1 MATGTGSEDGGRP
14 CIGLV
19 LPGGGARGAYQI
31 GVLKAIAEIAPG
43 ARNPFPVLSGIS
55 VGAINAAALACRAR
69 DFQVGVRWLSD
80 LWSRL
85 HCHDIYRTDFVTLV
99 RSSVAWFLA
108 LTLGGLGP
116 ANPRSFLDTD
126 PLAKLLERELDFSH
140 LAAAIEEKMLRGLA
154 VTASSYATGRAV
166 TFFQGAEA
174 THEWERMRRDGRRA
188 DITAGHLMASTAMP
202 FIFPPR
208 RIGREYF
215 GDGALRL
222 AAPLS
227 PAIHMGAERLLVIGV
242 RDIGRDQPPATGA
255 PVRRPTIGDIGGY
268 VLDILTSDN
277 LDADLE
283 RAQRINDT
291 LRLLPP
297 AQRSRTALRP
307 IDIKVIR
314 PSQDLRDVT
323 ARHLNEMPAM
333 LAVLM
338 RGLGVGASRAR
349 LASFLMFEP
358 PYLRELIELGYRD
371 GLARKD
377 ELTDFL
383 ALDVQ
388 SSK

>member
-1 MATGTGSEDGGRP
+1 MGNGAGNGDGRRP
-14 CIGLV
+14 CVGLV

-55 VGAINAAALACRAR
+55 VGAINAAALGCACR
-69 DFQVGVRWLSD
+69 DFQAGVRWLSD
-80 LWSRL
+80 LWAGLR
-85 HCHDIYRTDFVTLV
+85 CHDIYRTDFGTLV

-116 ANPRSFLDTD
+116 ANPRSFLDTG
-126 PLAKLLERELDFSH
+126 PLAGLLERELDFSR
-140 LAAAIEEKMLRGLA
+140 LAAAIEEGALRGLA

-166 TFFQGAEA
+166 TFFQGADS
-174 THEWERMRRDGRRA
+174 TLEWERMRRDGQRA
-188 DITAGHLMASTAMP
+188 GLAVDHLMASSAMP
-202 FIFPPR
+202 FIFPPW

-242 RDIGRDQPPATGA
+242 RDIGRDRPPPASA
-255 PVRRPTIGDIGGY
+255 PVRHPTMGDLGGY

-277 LDADLE
+277 LDADVE
-283 RAQRINDT
+283 RATRINET
-291 LRLLPP
+291 VSLLGPE
-297 AQRSRTALRP
+297 QRSRTALRP

-314 PSQDLRDVT
+314 PSRDLREVT
-323 ARHLNEMPAM
+323 ARHLDEMPAM
-333 LAVLM
+333 LAILM
-338 RGLGVGASRAR
+338 RGLGASASRAR

-358 PYLRELIELGYRD
+358 PYLRELMELGYRD
-371 GLARKD
+371 GLARRD
-377 ELTDFL
+377 ELAGFL
-383 ALDVQ
+383 ALDA
-388 SSK
+388 